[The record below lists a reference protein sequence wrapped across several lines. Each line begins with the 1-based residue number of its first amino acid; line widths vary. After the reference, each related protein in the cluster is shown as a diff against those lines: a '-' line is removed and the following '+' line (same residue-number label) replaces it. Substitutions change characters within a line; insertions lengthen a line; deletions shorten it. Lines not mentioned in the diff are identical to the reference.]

1 MMSASVFALTGTPEM
16 ESSGLTFAPSQVNF
30 DGMRPFDSNV
40 ELVSVRFMETGLGA
54 SARRL
59 KRKPSARRM
68 MRAVIATYTHL
79 MVRL

>member
-1 MMSASVFALTGTPEM
+1 MMSANVFALAGTPEM

-30 DGMRPFDSNV
+30 DGMRPFGSNV

-59 KRKPSARRM
+59 KRMPTARRM
-68 MRAVIATYTHL
+68 MRTVAAAYTHL
-79 MVRL
+79 I